1 MLEWRCAARGGRNRN
16 AHPRLIA
23 RGERDGANMADSS
36 SEKVSNSRQMAK
48 DLQIVHDSMLD
59 GLGQLADYFGFNQV
73 MGQLYGSLL
82 LSAEPLSLD
91 DMMGRLGISKA
102 SVSTNMRS
110 LEHMGMVRQ
119 VWVRGGNGRRKY
131 YQAETDFW
139 QIFSNILSGREMRD
153 VERALAVME
162 ENRQRIS
169 NTIAELP
176 ADQQILARLY
186 LDRITQMQALFR
198 FAQLL
203 INSILNQVS
212 GIDVSDV
219 SGVELQ

>member
-1 MLEWRCAARGGRNRN
+1 MAS
-16 AHPRLIA
+16 
-23 RGERDGANMADSS
+23 ERADNS
-36 SEKVSNSRQMAK
+36 VNSRQLAS

-59 GLGQLADYFGFNQV
+59 GLGQLADYFGFNKV

-119 VWVRGGNGRRKY
+119 VWVRGGSGRRKY

-139 QIFSNILSGREMRD
+139 QIFSNILSGRELRD

-162 ENRQRIS
+162 ENRLRIS
-169 NTIAELP
+169 AALSELP
-176 ADQQILARLY
+176 PDQQILARLY
-186 LDRITQMQALFR
+186 LDRIAQMQALFR
-198 FAQLL
+198 FAQLIIQSVL
-203 INSILNQVS
+203 GQVS

>member
-1 MLEWRCAARGGRNRN
+1 
-16 AHPRLIA
+16 
-23 RGERDGANMADSS
+23 
-36 SEKVSNSRQMAK
+36 
-48 DLQIVHDSMLD
+48 MLD
-59 GLGQLADYFGFNQV
+59 GLSQLADYFGFNKV

-91 DMMGRLGISKA
+91 DMMARLGISKA

-119 VWVRGGNGRRKY
+119 VWVRGGSGRRKY

-139 QIFSNILSGREMRD
+139 QIFSNFLSGRELRD

-169 NTIAELP
+169 NSDRELP
-176 ADQQILARLY
+176 PDQQILARLY
-186 LDRITQMQALFR
+186 LDRIAQMQALFR
-198 FAQLL
+198 FAQLI
-203 INSILNQVS
+203 INSVIEPGQRH
-212 GIDVSDV
+212 
-219 SGVELQ
+219 

>member
-1 MLEWRCAARGGRNRN
+1 MAV
-16 AHPRLIA
+16 
-23 RGERDGANMADSS
+23 DGTTDNSK
-36 SEKVSNSRQMAK
+36 SEQLTN

-59 GLGQLADYFGFNQV
+59 GLGQLADYFGFSSV
-73 MGQLYGSLL
+73 MGQLFGTLL

-91 DMMGRLGISKA
+91 DMTSRLGMSKA

-110 LEHMGMVRQ
+110 LERMGMVRQ
-119 VWVRGGNGRRKY
+119 VWVRGGSGRRKY

-139 QIFSNILSGREMRD
+139 QIFSNILSGRELRD

-169 NTIAELP
+169 GTIDDLP
-176 ADQQILARLY
+176 YDEQLLARLY
-186 LDRITQMQALFR
+186 LDRIAQIQALFR
-198 FAQLL
+198 FAQLI
-203 INSILNQVS
+203 INSVLNQVKS
-212 GIDVSDV
+212 IDVSNV

>member
-1 MLEWRCAARGGRNRN
+1 MPGL
-16 AHPRLIA
+16 
-23 RGERDGANMADSS
+23 GEYRMAVENTTDTRKSKQLTS
-36 SEKVSNSRQMAK
+36 

-59 GLGQLADYFGFNQV
+59 GLGQLADYFGFSKV
-73 MGQLYGSLL
+73 MGQLFGTLL

-91 DMMGRLGISKA
+91 DMTARLGMSKA

-119 VWVRGGNGRRKY
+119 VWVRGGSGRRKY
-131 YQAETDFW
+131 YQSETDFW
-139 QIFSNILSGREMRD
+139 QIFSNILSSRELRD

-169 NTIAELP
+169 CNIDELP
-176 ADQQILARLY
+176 YDEQLLARLY
-186 LDRITQMQALFR
+186 LDRISQIQALFR
-198 FAQLL
+198 FAQL
-203 INSILNQVS
+203 IIHSVLNQVKS
-212 GIDVSDV
+212 IDVSDV